1 MMGGGGMMMGGGG
14 MMMGGMGMMGGG
26 SCMGSYEAEDAS
38 MSSGCIVHADTQSLA
53 HAGFSGSSFVD
64 FVTSAD
70 AYIEWTIH
78 SCTGGTASVSFRY
91 ALSAGNRPLQLVVN
105 GIDINV
111 IDMPAS
117 GSWATWISSV
127 SVPVNLQ
134 PGTNIVRLVAIGSS
148 GANIDAMTVSPMT
161 GGGGMGMGMMMGGM
175 GMMMGGGMGM
185 GMMMGGMGMMGDG
198 SCMGSYEAEDASMS
212 SGCIVHANTQ
222 SLVHQGFSGTSFVDF
237 VTSADAYIEWT
248 IHSCTG
254 GTASVS
260 FRYALSAGNRP
271 LQLVVN
277 GIDINVID
285 MPASG
290 SWATWI
296 SSVSVPVNLQPGT
309 NIVRLVAIGSS
320 GANIDAMTVSP
331 MTGGG
336 VFYLDED
343 GCSLDVTED
352 LCLEAVNHLLT
363 DEFSCPCAG
372 QLLADE
378 FASAP
383 PGCSVQRHFTNG
395 ATAWVAHYNRIQGTN
410 NGFYIPVCQS
420 EEVGLPPPPPA
431 PVTVP
436 PPPLPVTAAPTP
448 VTAPPAPVTAAPAPV
463 TAAPAPVTAPPAPPP
478 PPPPPPAPVTAPPAP
493 VTAAPTPAPPPPP
506 PPPPAPAPPCERCG
520 HCNGFPS
527 PAILRNSHSNRR
539 LYARRGHSGED
550 EVGADNGNTVHADQ
564 KWYIA
569 GAGNGAYTIT
579 NYHSDRRLF
588 AQDDN
593 DQEDGVGAMSSGNVW
608 DDQKWYIEL
617 DADCKYGIR
626 NYHSGRRLFAQNNK
640 IFGDGVGAMASGTFW
655 ADQKWYIE
663 EA

>member
-1 MMGGGGMMMGGGG
+1 MGGGGMMMGGGG
-14 MMMGGMGMMGGG
+14 MMMGGGGG
-26 SCMGSYEAEDAS
+26 SCMGSYEAEDAL
-38 MSSGCIVHADTQSLA
+38 MSSGCIVHANTQSAA
-53 HAGFSGSSFVD
+53 HRGFSGSSFVD

-91 ALSAGNRPLQLVVN
+91 ALSSGNRPLQLVVN
-105 GIDINV
+105 GID
-111 IDMPAS
+111 M
-117 GSWATWISSV
+117 
-127 SVPVNLQ
+127 
-134 PGTNIVRLVAIGSS
+134 
-148 GANIDAMTVSPMT
+148 
-161 GGGGMGMGMMMGGM
+161 
-175 GMMMGGGMGM
+175 
-185 GMMMGGMGMMGDG
+185 
-198 SCMGSYEAEDASMS
+198 
-212 SGCIVHANTQ
+212 
-222 SLVHQGFSGTSFVDF
+222 
-237 VTSADAYIEWT
+237 
-248 IHSCTG
+248 
-254 GTASVS
+254 
-260 FRYALSAGNRP
+260 
-271 LQLVVN
+271 
-277 GIDINVID
+277 NVID

>member
-1 MMGGGGMMMGGGG
+1 MMMGGGGMMMGGGG
-14 MMMGGMGMMGGG
+14 MMMGG
-26 SCMGSYEAEDAS
+26 
-38 MSSGCIVHADTQSLA
+38 GC
-53 HAGFSGSSFVD
+53 
-64 FVTSAD
+64 
-70 AYIEWTIH
+70 
-78 SCTGGTASVSFRY
+78 
-91 ALSAGNRPLQLVVN
+91 
-105 GIDINV
+105 
-111 IDMPAS
+111 
-117 GSWATWISSV
+117 
-127 SVPVNLQ
+127 
-134 PGTNIVRLVAIGSS
+134 
-148 GANIDAMTVSPMT
+148 
-161 GGGGMGMGMMMGGM
+161 
-175 GMMMGGGMGM
+175 
-185 GMMMGGMGMMGDG
+185 G

-260 FRYALSAGNRP
+260 FRYALSSGNRP

-277 GIDINVID
+277 GIDMNVID

-309 NIVRLVAIGSS
+309 NIVRLVGIGSS
-320 GANIDAMTVSP
+320 GANLDSMTLSSP
-331 MTGGG
+331 TSPVMGFHFG
-336 VFYLDED
+336 ED
-343 GCSLDVTED
+343 SYCSALDVSEGD
-352 LCLEAVNHLLT
+352 CLEAVNQLLT

-372 QLLADE
+372 QLLTVSWS
-378 FASAP
+378 SAP
-383 PGCSVQRHFTNG
+383 PGCSVQRHFTDG

-550 EVGADNGNTVHADQ
+550 EVVPIMVILSMLI

-569 GAGNGAYTIT
+569 GAGNGAYTI
-579 NYHSDRRLF
+579 
-588 AQDDN
+588 
-593 DQEDGVGAMSSGNVW
+593 
-608 DDQKWYIEL
+608 
-617 DADCKYGIR
+617 
-626 NYHSGRRLFAQNNK
+626 
-640 IFGDGVGAMASGTFW
+640 
-655 ADQKWYIE
+655 
-663 EA
+663 

>member
-1 MMGGGGMMMGGGG
+1 MMGGGMG
-14 MMMGGMGMMGGG
+14 
-26 SCMGSYEAEDAS
+26 
-38 MSSGCIVHADTQSLA
+38 
-53 HAGFSGSSFVD
+53 
-64 FVTSAD
+64 
-70 AYIEWTIH
+70 
-78 SCTGGTASVSFRY
+78 
-91 ALSAGNRPLQLVVN
+91 
-105 GIDINV
+105 
-111 IDMPAS
+111 
-117 GSWATWISSV
+117 
-127 SVPVNLQ
+127 
-134 PGTNIVRLVAIGSS
+134 
-148 GANIDAMTVSPMT
+148 
-161 GGGGMGMGMMMGGM
+161 GGM

-185 GMMMGGMGMMGDG
+185 MMGG
-198 SCMGSYEAEDASMS
+198 
-212 SGCIVHANTQ
+212 
-222 SLVHQGFSGTSFVDF
+222 
-237 VTSADAYIEWT
+237 
-248 IHSCTG
+248 
-254 GTASVS
+254 
-260 FRYALSAGNRP
+260 
-271 LQLVVN
+271 
-277 GIDINVID
+277 
-285 MPASG
+285 
-290 SWATWI
+290 
-296 SSVSVPVNLQPGT
+296 
-309 NIVRLVAIGSS
+309 
-320 GANIDAMTVSP
+320 
-331 MTGGG
+331 GG
-336 VFYLDED
+336 VHWYLDED
-343 GCSLDVTED
+343 GCTSLDVTED

-372 QLLADE
+372 QLLAAE
-378 FASAP
+378 MTSAP

-448 VTAPPAPVTAAPAPV
+448 VTAPPAPVTA
-463 TAAPAPVTAPPAPPP
+463 
-478 PPPPPPAPVTAPPAP
+478 PPAP

-506 PPPPAPAPPCERCG
+506 PPPPAPAPPCESCG